1 MSLDGTYSGLQAS
14 IAAFLNRADLTAVIP
29 DFIILAEAEMNRRIV
44 SRRNITRST
53 VTINSEFVTAPT
65 DIYKI
70 AWLNWTDYPDLQ
82 LIYYTPDNFPLQ
94 SATLTGRPRWY
105 TLQGSTAQFR
115 FGPVPDQSYSASL
128 TYWQRL
134 AALSS
139 SNWLLTDHPDIY
151 LYGACKHAAP
161 YLIDDPRIAI
171 WGGLFEAALSSINQT
186 DPAGE
191 EYLRA
196 DDLARLQGRRAFN
209 IVTGQ

>member
-29 DFIILAEAEMNRRIV
+29 DFIGLAEAEMNRRIK
-44 SRRNITRST
+44 SRRNIVRTT

-70 AWLNWTDYPDLQ
+70 AWLLYTDYPNLSPV
-82 LIYYTPDNFPLQ
+82 YVTPDNFPLQ
-94 SATLTGRPRWY
+94 IASLTSRPKWY

-115 FGPVPDQSYSASL
+115 FGPAPDATYTASL

-171 WGGLFEAALSSINQT
+171 WGSLFEAALQAVNEA
-186 DPAGE
+186 DPVAE
-191 EYLRA
+191 EYLRT
-196 DDLARLQGRRAFN
+196 DDVAMLSSRRVPN
-209 IVTGQ
+209 IVTGT